1 MEKAYVSM
9 SDEGR
14 VGLTVGADGPG
25 VVGDLRGSGTL
36 CKDFKSN
43 PELRLD
49 INNGITLCGDCHKG
63 VHAEER
69 CGK

>member
-36 CKDFKSN
+36 CALN
-43 PELRLD
+43 RLD
-49 INNGITLCGDCHKG
+49 RDD
-63 VHAEER
+63 HA
-69 CGK
+69 